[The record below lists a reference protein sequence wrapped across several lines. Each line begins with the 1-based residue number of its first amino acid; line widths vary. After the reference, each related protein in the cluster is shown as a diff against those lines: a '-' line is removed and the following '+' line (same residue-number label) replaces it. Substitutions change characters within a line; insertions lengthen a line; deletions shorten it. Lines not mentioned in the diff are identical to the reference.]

1 MWPDYSR
8 DRPPSAELMWWNY
21 RLCQAWRSVVESKS
35 IWSNF
40 PFLWH
45 FAALI
50 FVLLPERSTG
60 ECKLFPYYFNLTFP
74 FFLISKCNRG
84 YQHLFVSYTCTHYIY
99 TLYIHIIYTHYIHIH
114 IHTYIY
120 IYIYMLTSQIYVFS
134 NELIFQTTVP
144 IIFHLH

>member
-1 MWPDYSR
+1 M
-8 DRPPSAELMWWNY
+8 
-21 RLCQAWRSVVESKS
+21 ESKS

-50 FVLLPERSTG
+50 FVLLPERST
-60 ECKLFPYYFNLTFP
+60 L
-74 FFLISKCNRG
+74 SKCNRG

-120 IYIYMLTSQIYVFS
+120 IYIC
-134 NELIFQTTVP
+134 
-144 IIFHLH
+144 